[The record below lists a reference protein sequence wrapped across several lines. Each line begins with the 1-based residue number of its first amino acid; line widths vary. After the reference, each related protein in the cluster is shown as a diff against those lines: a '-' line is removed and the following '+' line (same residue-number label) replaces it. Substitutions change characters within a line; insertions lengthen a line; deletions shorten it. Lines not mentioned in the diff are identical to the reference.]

1 MPDTFAGVVE
11 VCAECAYAPCR
22 GATGG
27 GRGPR
32 GVERCVPGAHAK
44 IQLKGLNE
52 WKTGFNPLHL
62 SLQEGRGKGPEMI
75 RI

>member
-22 GATGG
+22 GATRGG
-27 GRGPR
+27 MGPR

-44 IQLKGLNE
+44 IQLKGS
-52 WKTGFNPLHL
+52 KDGRRGM
-62 SLQEGRGKGPEMI
+62 QEG
-75 RI
+75 

>member
-44 IQLKGLNE
+44 IKLKGLKE
-52 WKTGFNPLHL
+52 WKAGYAGGL
-62 SLQEGRGKGPEMI
+62 KGVG
-75 RI
+75 